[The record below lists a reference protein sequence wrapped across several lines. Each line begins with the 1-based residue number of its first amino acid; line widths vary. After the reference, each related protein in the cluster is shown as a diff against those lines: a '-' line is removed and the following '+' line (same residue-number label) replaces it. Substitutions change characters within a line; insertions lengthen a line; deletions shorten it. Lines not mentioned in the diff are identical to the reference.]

1 MLLGPVFS
9 REAAVAP
16 RRTRMYVGRAAYV
29 AALLLV
35 MSTAWLILSGT
46 QIVRD
51 LGDFA
56 RFGAVLFQILAPLQA
71 AVAVFFSALL
81 AASAVAQEKDR
92 RTLVLLLLTHL
103 SNGELVLGKLAASL
117 LNVAVLLAAAL
128 PLFMIAALLGG
139 VSFGQIG
146 RAYAVT
152 LASVAACGS
161 LGSTL
166 ALWREK
172 TFQALAT
179 TVLALVLWLALG
191 EIVAAGA
198 LGQSLAG
205 MSCAG
210 WAAAV
215 SPWRA
220 ILLATHPYLQSQ
232 PALGPLG
239 TPVHLFVLAASAAAV
254 GLNVLSVA
262 MVRRWNCSSDGGL
275 PLGEDDPQRQAES
288 VDGAAAAS
296 RPAAS
301 STRCVWDNPVL
312 WREIRTWA
320 YGRKILAI
328 RLVYLLLFGVAAV
341 WLRWTAACGDGMTVA
356 QGAAILA
363 PLWLLSLVLVNAQ
376 SVTAMTSERDS
387 RALDLLLVTDLT
399 PKEIVFGKLGGA
411 FYNTKEMVLLPMA
424 LCACL
429 WFWRAASLE
438 NVAYLLGGLVVLYL
452 FVAVLGVH
460 AGINYVSSRTA
471 IAASLGT
478 VFFLFVGVALCMRM
492 MEAFSGSFQA
502 QLQPFLAFM
511 LGGGVGLYVAW
522 GRGIHR
528 RRSAWRPSFAPSPP
542 STPSPVSAWTTRWAS
557 FW

>member
-46 QIVRD
+46 QFVRD

-56 RFGAVLFQILAPLQA
+56 RFGAVMFQILAPLQA
-71 AVAVFFSALL
+71 AVAIFFSALL

-117 LNVAVLLAAAL
+117 LNVAVMLAAAL

-172 TFQALAT
+172 TFQALAM
-179 TVLALVLWLALG
+179 TVLALVLWLAFG
-191 EIVAAGA
+191 EIVAARA
-198 LGQSLAG
+198 FGQSLAG
-205 MSCAG
+205 VACAD

-220 ILLATHPYLQSQ
+220 ILLATHPYVQAQ

-239 TPVHLFVLAASAAAV
+239 TPVHLFILVATVAAAA
-254 GLNVLSVA
+254 LNVVAVA
-262 MVRRWNCSSDGGL
+262 MIRRWNCTSDGQFVR
-275 PLGEDDPQRQAES
+275 EETIDS
-288 VDGAAAAS
+288 STSAAAKPQAVVAAGHAPPSSAVSS
-296 RPAAS
+296 R
-301 STRCVWDNPVL
+301 RVWDNPIL

-328 RLVYLLLFGVAAV
+328 RLVYLLLFGVAAA
-341 WLRWTAACGDGMTVA
+341 WL
-356 QGAAILA
+356 
-363 PLWLLSLVLVNAQ
+363 
-376 SVTAMTSERDS
+376 
-387 RALDLLLVTDLT
+387 
-399 PKEIVFGKLGGA
+399 
-411 FYNTKEMVLLPMA
+411 
-424 LCACL
+424 
-429 WFWRAASLE
+429 
-438 NVAYLLGGLVVLYL
+438 
-452 FVAVLGVH
+452 H
-460 AGINYVSSRTA
+460 RTA
-471 IAASLGT
+471 G
-478 VFFLFVGVALCMRM
+478 GMR
-492 MEAFSGSFQA
+492 
-502 QLQPFLAFM
+502 
-511 LGGGVGLYVAW
+511 
-522 GRGIHR
+522 
-528 RRSAWRPSFAPSPP
+528 
-542 STPSPVSAWTTRWAS
+542 
-557 FW
+557 

>member
-117 LNVAVLLAAAL
+117 LNVAVMLAAAL

-179 TVLALVLWLALG
+179 TVLALVLWLA
-191 EIVAAGA
+191 
-198 LGQSLAG
+198 
-205 MSCAG
+205 
-210 WAAAV
+210 
-215 SPWRA
+215 
-220 ILLATHPYLQSQ
+220 
-232 PALGPLG
+232 PA
-239 TPVHLFVLAASAAAV
+239 
-254 GLNVLSVA
+254 
-262 MVRRWNCSSDGGL
+262 
-275 PLGEDDPQRQAES
+275 
-288 VDGAAAAS
+288 
-296 RPAAS
+296 
-301 STRCVWDNPVL
+301 
-312 WREIRTWA
+312 
-320 YGRKILAI
+320 
-328 RLVYLLLFGVAAV
+328 
-341 WLRWTAACGDGMTVA
+341 
-356 QGAAILA
+356 
-363 PLWLLSLVLVNAQ
+363 
-376 SVTAMTSERDS
+376 
-387 RALDLLLVTDLT
+387 
-399 PKEIVFGKLGGA
+399 
-411 FYNTKEMVLLPMA
+411 
-424 LCACL
+424 
-429 WFWRAASLE
+429 
-438 NVAYLLGGLVVLYL
+438 
-452 FVAVLGVH
+452 
-460 AGINYVSSRTA
+460 
-471 IAASLGT
+471 
-478 VFFLFVGVALCMRM
+478 
-492 MEAFSGSFQA
+492 
-502 QLQPFLAFM
+502 
-511 LGGGVGLYVAW
+511 
-522 GRGIHR
+522 
-528 RRSAWRPSFAPSPP
+528 RSSPP
-542 STPSPVSAWTTRWAS
+542 GPSGKAS
-557 FW
+557 PA

>member
-1 MLLGPVFS
+1 
-9 REAAVAP
+9 
-16 RRTRMYVGRAAYV
+16 MYVGRSAYV

-117 LNVAVLLAAAL
+117 LNVAVMLAAAL

-179 TVLALVLWLALG
+179 TVLALVLWLAAG
-191 EIVAAGA
+191 EIVAHGA
-198 LGQSLAG
+198 FGQSLAG
-205 MSCAG
+205 MSCAD
-210 WAAAV
+210 WAAAI

-220 ILLATHPYLQSQ
+220 ILLATHPYLQPQ
-232 PALGPLG
+232 AALGPLG
-239 TPVHLFVLAASAAAV
+239 TPVHLFVLVASAAAV
-254 GLNVLSVA
+254 FLNVVAVA
-262 MVRRWNCSSDGGL
+262 MVRRWNCTSDTQFVREEASESS
-275 PLGEDDPQRQAES
+275 AT
-288 VDGAAAAS
+288 AAAK
-296 RPAAS
+296 PQAAGTADQAPHS
-301 STRCVWDNPVL
+301 PVSTTRHVWDNPIL

-328 RLVYLLLFGVAAV
+328 RLVYLLLFGTAAV
-341 WLRWTAACGDGMTVA
+341 WLRGRSRRRCD
-356 QGAAILA
+356 
-363 PLWLLSLVLVNAQ
+363 
-376 SVTAMTSERDS
+376 ER
-387 RALDLLLVTDLT
+387 R
-399 PKEIVFGKLGGA
+399 PKRVD
-411 FYNTKEMVLLPMA
+411 P
-424 LCACL
+424 
-429 WFWRAASLE
+429 R
-438 NVAYLLGGLVVLYL
+438 
-452 FVAVLGVH
+452 VAVAAEPRASQRPVGH
-460 AGINYVSSRTA
+460 GDDQRAG
-471 IAASLGT
+471 
-478 VFFLFVGVALCMRM
+478 
-492 MEAFSGSFQA
+492 
-502 QLQPFLAFM
+502 QP
-511 LGGGVGLYVAW
+511 
-522 GRGIHR
+522 R
-528 RRSAWRPSFAPSPP
+528 
-542 STPSPVSAWTTRWAS
+542 AWTSCWSPT
-557 FW
+557 

>member
-1 MLLGPVFS
+1 MLLGPVFT

-117 LNVAVLLAAAL
+117 LNVAVMLAAAL

-179 TVLALVLWLALG
+179 TVLALVLWLA
-191 EIVAAGA
+191 AGRDRRRRRLWA
-198 LGQSLAG
+198 KPRRRSSAD
-205 MSCAG
+205 
-210 WAAAV
+210 WAAAI

-220 ILLATHPYLQSQ
+220 ILLATHPYVPAQ

-239 TPVHLFVLAASAAAV
+239 TPVHLFVLVASAVAV
-254 GLNVLSVA
+254 ALNVVAVA
-262 MVRRWNCSSDGGL
+262 MVRRWNCTSDAGFVREEAGESSL
-275 PLGEDDPQRQAES
+275 APQPASCRPS
-288 VDGAAAAS
+288 KRPAAAS
-296 RPAAS
+296 
-301 STRCVWDNPVL
+301 TRHVWDNPIL

-320 YGRKILAI
+320 YGRKSSRSAWSICSSSHRR
-328 RLVYLLLFGVAAV
+328 RLVALGRDRRRCDDRRRRRGNPRAAVAAEPRV
-341 WLRWTAACGDGMTVA
+341 GQRPVGHGDD
-356 QGAAILA
+356 Q
-363 PLWLLSLVLVNAQ
+363 
-376 SVTAMTSERDS
+376 
-387 RALDLLLVTDLT
+387 RAGQPRLDLLLVTDLT
-399 PKEIVFGKLGGA
+399 PKEIVFGKLGGV
-411 FYNTKEMVLLPMA
+411 FYNTKEMVLLPDG
-424 LCACL
+424 LCAVL
-429 WFWRAASLE
+429 VLAGESAWRTSP
-438 NVAYLLGGLVVLYL
+438 YLLGGLTVLYL
-452 FVAVLGVH
+452 LVAVVGVH
-460 AGINYVSSRTA
+460 AGINYISSRTPSPPA
-471 IAASLGT
+471 WGRSS
-478 VFFLFVGVALCMRM
+478 FSFVGVALCMRM

-511 LGGGVGLYVAW
+511 LGGGVGLYVAL
-522 GRGIHR
+522 GARIHR
-528 RRSAWRPSFAPSPP
+528 RRSAWRLFCPSPP
-542 STPSPVSAWTTRWAS
+542 STRSPVFA
-557 FW
+557 